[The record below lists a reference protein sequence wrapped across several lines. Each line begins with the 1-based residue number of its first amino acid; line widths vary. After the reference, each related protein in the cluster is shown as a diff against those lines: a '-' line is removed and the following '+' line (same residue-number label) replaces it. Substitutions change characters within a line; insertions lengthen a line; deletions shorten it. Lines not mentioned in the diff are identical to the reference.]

1 MRSLGS
7 KLLSSA
13 LAAAVWGP
21 FILALWGLQSATRS
35 EPVFCSSAEVYTTA
49 SSTPARSVAAC
60 PSAAVDH
67 PRGHGGETSWMLG
80 ITR

>member
-1 MRSLGS
+1 MGS
-7 KLLSSA
+7 KLLTSA

-35 EPVFCSSAEVYTTA
+35 EPVFCSSAATYTTA
-49 SSTPARSVAAC
+49 SIVPERSVAAC

-67 PRGHGGETSWMLG
+67 SHGHDASWLSVY
-80 ITR
+80 R